1 MVVRLGDSIG
11 VETEAYNDLVNMVE
25 NCDENIP
32 IVGDNV
38 VIIGNGPRDGNK
50 NVVENCGSAI
60 DDEIDNGD
68 DDEIVIDED
77 TDVIDDN
84 NVVNDGFVEDE

>member
-1 MVVRLGDSIG
+1 
-11 VETEAYNDLVNMVE
+11 MVE

-32 IVGDNV
+32 NVGDNV
-38 VIIGNGPRDGNK
+38 VIIGNGPRDGNE
-50 NVVENCGSAI
+50 NMVENRGCTI

-84 NVVNDGFVEDE
+84 NVGNDGFIKDE